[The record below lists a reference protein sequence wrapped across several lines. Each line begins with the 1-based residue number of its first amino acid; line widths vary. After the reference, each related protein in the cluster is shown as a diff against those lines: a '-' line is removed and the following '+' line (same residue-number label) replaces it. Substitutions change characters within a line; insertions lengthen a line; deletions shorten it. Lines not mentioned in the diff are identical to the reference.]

1 MAKEDLFRICM
12 NIALKVIC
20 ARGLSKFRRRG
31 FSEVQYAML
40 TLVNRIKNELTKQCN
55 EWYITND
62 IPVPFLLKNL
72 LFYGLIFTVSWFC

>member
-1 MAKEDLFRICM
+1 M

-40 TLVNRIKNELTKQCN
+40 TR
-55 EWYITND
+55 
-62 IPVPFLLKNL
+62 
-72 LFYGLIFTVSWFC
+72 VSKPHKKWADKTM

>member
-20 ARGLSKFRRRG
+20 ARGLSTGKFRRRG

-40 TLVNRIKNELTKQCN
+40 TC
-55 EWYITND
+55 
-62 IPVPFLLKNL
+62 
-72 LFYGLIFTVSWFC
+72 VSKPHKK